1 MSEQMLQWVLAAL
14 EDLKGREVTVL
25 DVRGKT
31 SVTDYMVV
39 ASGTSERHVHALADH
54 VVEQVAGHG
63 IRPLGVEGEHSRD
76 WVLVD
81 LGDVIVHL
89 MLPETRNF
97 YQLEKLWQVGGD
109 GAAFESSLRENSRR

>member
-1 MSEQMLQWVLAAL
+1 MKPDDAILDWVLDAL
-14 EDLKGREVTVL
+14 DDLKARDVTVL

-39 ASGTSERHVHALADH
+39 ASGTSERHVHALADN
-54 VVEQVAGHG
+54 VVEKLAEHR

-81 LGDVIVHL
+81 LGDVIVHV
-89 MLPETRNF
+89 MLPETRDF
-97 YQLEKLWQVGGD
+97 YQLEKLWQVEEETGE
-109 GAAFESSLRENSRR
+109 GA

>member
-1 MSEQMLQWVLAAL
+1 MPDELLKWVLQAL
-14 EDLKGREVTVL
+14 DDLKAREVVVI

-39 ASGTSERHVHALADH
+39 ASGTSDRHIHALADA
-54 VVEQVAGHG
+54 VVGKVAEHK
-63 IRPLGVEGEHSRD
+63 IKPLGVEGEHSKD

-89 MLPETRNF
+89 MLPETRDF
-97 YQLEKLWQVGGD
+97 YQLEKLWQMD
-109 GAAFESSLRENSRR
+109 AEDSAAV